1 MPWVVTEFQELI
13 LVFGTLIVS
22 FAVMVVLGKW
32 WAR

>member
-22 FAVMVVLGKW
+22 FAVMVVLGQW